1 MSAVKVG
8 GTVVDAEERV
18 PSAKSAVLRST
29 NPRSM
34 AQRNAASRS
43 ATPRNVATRSVKNRS
58 DSALRVLRK
67 KELHVG
73 TEYMYMYMYM
83 YMYEAMHSVS
93 SKQAKGEGC
102 ERTADSGMA
111 AYAYVCLRG

>member
-1 MSAVKVG
+1 MNAVEVG

-73 TEYMYMYMYM
+73 TEYMQGRRSTVVAAKPKARAVSGQLTVGWLHMHMY
-83 YMYEAMHSVS
+83 V
-93 SKQAKGEGC
+93 
-102 ERTADSGMA
+102 
-111 AYAYVCLRG
+111 